1 MRLGIGEFSLVT
13 SVSIKALRLYHEK
26 GLLVP
31 AEIDPSSGY
40 RYYDEANLE
49 RARSI
54 QVLKEYDFSLAEI
67 KELLDGC
74 DDDSDMLPQLEEK
87 LARIEGK
94 IDRYQ
99 AISHSL
105 HSIIDFEREASMD
118 KTRSFDIEEKELDT
132 ILIAG
137 HRMRGRYE
145 DVGNGLGLICK
156 KMGRFAAGKPMTLY
170 YDSEYKEE
178 DADFEPCIPIRK
190 GKEVEGISI
199 RELKGGRC
207 VSLIHKGPYETL
219 RHSYGKIFNY
229 LNEKGYEAERP
240 TREVYRKGP
249 GLIFKGNPNNYLT
262 EIQVLIRE

>member
-1 MRLGIGEFSLVT
+1 MKLGIGEFSLVT

-54 QVLKEYDFSLAEI
+54 QVLKEYEFSLAEI
-67 KELLDGC
+67 KELLDAC
-74 DDDSDMLPQLEEK
+74 DDDSDMLSQLEEK
-87 LARIEGK
+87 LAGVEAK
-94 IDRYQ
+94 IDRCR
-99 AISHSL
+99 AISRSL
-105 HSIIDFEREASMD
+105 HSIIEFEKEATMD
-118 KTRSFDIEEKELDT
+118 RTRSFDIEEKDLDT

-137 HRMRGRYE
+137 HRMQGRYDE
-145 DVGNGLGLICK
+145 IGKGLGLVCK
-156 KMGRFAAGKPMTLY
+156 KMGRYAAGKPMALY
-170 YDSEYKEE
+170 YDAEYKEE
-178 DADFEPCIPIRK
+178 GADFEPCIPVRK

-199 RELKGGRC
+199 RELTGGRC

-219 RHSYGKIFNY
+219 RHSYGKVFNY
-229 LNEKGYEAERP
+229 LNEKGYKAERP

-262 EIQVLIRE
+262 EIQVLIEG